1 MRLLCIHTKLA
12 QISQTMRARMKKYEK
27 MDIHCDFASGG
38 EVEDEIL
45 VEISNHL
52 AAYKDTEVTFSKR
65 ITGGSRIM
73 IEFSNNQFIYQ
84 LEQNTVKDSNCTLKI
99 FDKDYNLIK
108 TRPIS
113 IEKLS
118 DFVLSLAYK

>member
-1 MRLLCIHTKLA
+1 
-12 QISQTMRARMKKYEK
+12 
-27 MDIHCDFASGG
+27 
-38 EVEDEIL
+38 
-45 VEISNHL
+45 
-52 AAYKDTEVTFSKR
+52 
-65 ITGGSRIM
+65 M

>member
-1 MRLLCIHTKLA
+1 
-12 QISQTMRARMKKYEK
+12 MKKYEK

-38 EVEDEIL
+38 EVQDEIL

-52 AAYKDTEVTFSKR
+52 AAYKDIEVTFSKR

>member
-1 MRLLCIHTKLA
+1 
-12 QISQTMRARMKKYEK
+12 
-27 MDIHCDFASGG
+27 
-38 EVEDEIL
+38 
-45 VEISNHL
+45 
-52 AAYKDTEVTFSKR
+52 
-65 ITGGSRIM
+65 M

-118 DFVLSLAYK
+118 GFVLSLAYK